1 MSAPLGASQNTA
13 QGAWMTNL
21 GADRDERLVS
31 SWLLRL
37 VLAGAVIGAWVITL
51 VTGSGT
57 GALTVLGVLLLVLGA
72 LTVFL
77 PGSPATTFL
86 LLGVVTC
93 HLMFGTA
100 SIDLGLGLLAA
111 FLLLIHQ
118 LAGICAA
125 IPLSSKVVAAALR
138 PALLRFVSCVLIV
151 ELSIAAIAVLS

>member
-111 FLLLIHQ
+111 LLIHQ

-151 ELSIAAIAVLS
+151 ELSIAAVAVLS

>member
-1 MSAPLGASQNTA
+1 MSTPMNAPLGASMA
-13 QGAWMTNL
+13 IP
-21 GADRDERLVS
+21 GADRDERMVS

-51 VTGSGT
+51 VTGTGT

-77 PGSPATTFL
+77 PGSPATTLL
-86 LLGVVTC
+86 LLGVMAC

-151 ELSIAAIAVLS
+151 ELSIAAIALLS